1 MSVERACFSHIV
13 IDNKVYVFGGISG
26 NSQTKKKT
34 HVPIVSEP
42 NTERYDPKLDSWE
55 KIYIEDSPSLAA
67 FSWSKINK
75 NQILILGGTNGDV
88 MDNSSWII
96 DFKEQKALM

>member
-26 NSQTKKKT
+26 NSKVKKNT
-34 HVPIVSEP
+34 HAPIISEP
-42 NTERYDPKLDSWE
+42 NTERYDPVLNKWDTIVI
-55 KIYIEDSPSLAA
+55 KDSPSLGA

-75 NQILILGGTNGDV
+75 N
-88 MDNSSWII
+88 
-96 DFKEQKALM
+96 

>member
-26 NSQTKKKT
+26 NSQTQKKT

-42 NTERYDPKLDSWE
+42 NTERYDPKLDKWE
-55 KIYIEDSPSLAA
+55 KIDIKDSPSLGA

-75 NQILILGGTNGDV
+75 NQIFILGGTNGDV
-88 MDNSSWII
+88 MENYSWII
-96 DFKEQKALM
+96 DFKE